1 MKSLLVIFLLATV
14 NVDLKTAREFYLNA
28 YNSKE
33 AAIQLKDF
41 TAAKQT
47 ACIEAYHGA
56 ALTFLAK
63 HSFNPYKKLSYL
75 NDGLKSLNNAVI
87 KDSADIEIRFL
98 RFSTEENIPSFI
110 PFTNHTKVDKA
121 FLLKYFNAT
130 HPFYNTIHYYIQQ
143 SKSFTKEEKAKL

>member
-1 MKSLLVIFLLATV
+1 MKCFLMIFLLATQ

-28 YNSKE
+28 YKSKE

-75 NDGLKSLNNAVI
+75 NDGLKNLNSAVD
-87 KDSADIEIRFL
+87 KDSNDIEIRFL
-98 RFSTEENIPSFI
+98 RFSTEENIPGFI
-110 PFTNHTKVDKA
+110 PFTNHTKTDKA
-121 FLLKYFNAT
+121 FLQKYFNAT
-130 HPFYNTIHYYIQQ
+130 HPFYNTIRYYIQQ